1 MTLSVLIILVFFI
14 EKILFR
20 LLIIFVIGVIY
31 YAVKTYKA
39 NDFVEK
45 FYESEYVKIADFPES
60 GVCKFFGT
68 VELVGEPI
76 ISPFSKQECALYHFR
91 VEELNNPNYSFEDN
105 WEKRL
110 EEDESCKFVIRDGN
124 HVAYLSDDIMK
135 DLLIKSRWEKPTKT
149 IEEFLDRWSFKFDA
163 RNLIGM
169 WKNLRY
175 AEARLEPGE
184 KILVWGKGEWRKAI
198 DFQLPGHFNDILVIT
213 SKDDKGIFV
222 SNETNFLDNI

>member
-14 EKILFR
+14 EKILFK
-20 LLIIFVIGVIY
+20 LLILIVIGVIY
-31 YAVKTYKA
+31 YAYKTSEA

-45 FYESEYVKIADFPES
+45 LNESEYVKIADFPES

-76 ISPFSKQECALYHFR
+76 ISPFSKQECAQYHFR
-91 VEELNNPNYSFEDN
+91 VAELNNPNYSFEDN
-105 WEKRL
+105 WEDRL
-110 EEDESCKFVIRDGN
+110 EEEESCKFVIRDGN
-124 HVAYLSDDIMK
+124 HVAYLADDILK
-135 DLLIKSRWEKPTKT
+135 DFIIKSSWEKPTNS

-169 WKNLRY
+169 WKNLKY
-175 AEARLEPGE
+175 TEARLEPGE
-184 KILVWGKGEWRKAI
+184 QILVWGKGEWRKAI
-198 DFQLPGHFNDILVIT
+198 DFQLPEHFNDILVIT

-222 SNETNFLDNI
+222 SNVTNFLANT